1 MERLFLLAHGMSPR
15 IFQFLVSLY
24 RVSCPCWEF
33 IMQND
38 VIEIAKKLS
47 NEVESLSFGDPVAYV
62 YNPLDYAW
70 ESHKAYLEKSGAGR
84 GRVLLLGMN
93 PGPWGMAQT
102 GVPFGEVNA
111 VREFLGIEEVV
122 QHPGREHPKRPVL
135 GFDCQRSEVSGRRL
149 WEWVAARFGTAEE
162 FFRFFFVWNYCPL
175 CFMEESG
182 RNRTPDKLVGDER
195 DALFAVCDGSLR
207 QLVDALAPS
216 KIVGIGGF
224 ARKRAM
230 KTLGRDDIET
240 ILHPSPA
247 SPAANRGW
255 APQIEKQFEAMG
267 ISLPV
272 ALMNS

>member
-1 MERLFLLAHGMSPR
+1 
-15 IFQFLVSLY
+15 
-24 RVSCPCWEF
+24 
-33 IMQND
+33 
-38 VIEIAKKLS
+38 
-47 NEVESLSFGDPVAYV
+47 
-62 YNPLDYAW
+62 
-70 ESHKAYLEKSGAGR
+70 
-84 GRVLLLGMN
+84 
-93 PGPWGMAQT
+93 
-102 GVPFGEVNA
+102 
-111 VREFLGIEEVV
+111 
-122 QHPGREHPKRPVL
+122 
-135 GFDCQRSEVSGRRL
+135 
-149 WEWVAARFGTAEE
+149 
-162 FFRFFFVWNYCPL
+162 
-175 CFMEESG
+175 MEESG

-195 DALFAVCDGSLR
+195 DALFAICDGSLR